1 MDKAIRYIS
10 CSCKCNAWFLTTNYK
25 GFCCVV
31 KDGTTKEEIIIFRP
45 SSMPITEKIQED
57 STFDEQNWEFLSFLS
72 FTRSIAVHQLV
83 NNMDDSIYQYV
94 KKVLSFF
101 LIHGSQLHSHW
112 TRISVS
118 LLTKLGYF
126 FVGYVTFRSRLL
138 LVVVR
143 SSMWLL
149 LPIKCF
155 IHWMMTQTKSSTA
168 VSTMSTFSAGVTCW
182 SHLWSERRSV

>member
-1 MDKAIRYIS
+1 M
-10 CSCKCNAWFLTTNYK
+10 
-25 GFCCVV
+25 

-101 LIHGSQLHSHW
+101 LIHGSQLHSH
-112 TRISVS
+112 
-118 LLTKLGYF
+118 
-126 FVGYVTFRSRLL
+126 
-138 LVVVR
+138 
-143 SSMWLL
+143 
-149 LPIKCF
+149 
-155 IHWMMTQTKSSTA
+155 
-168 VSTMSTFSAGVTCW
+168 
-182 SHLWSERRSV
+182 